1 MVFDK
6 VMQFIENK
14 VYKINN
20 DYISVSNKKL
30 ISKILKGIVFIII
43 ISIIIYFI
51 YKFAA
56 KPITKFIIKRKEI
69 YKFNQTNE
77 FVDYPYLMDSTITGI
92 VEVLKG
98 IALFVTPILFLI
110 KWWSG
115 NHKIKYK
122 NVKDIQ
128 KAANDKKMLDTII
141 TVIQGI
147 ITIGLGFKILL
158 FYTPNNTQISLALL
172 IQYLKKKEIL
182 GKPFYKILKKFRPRN
197 IGKVVDPTQFKAMLD
212 DQIKKEKLNT
222 ESTAINIEST
232 PINTEST
239 PINTESTAI
248 NTESSEL
255 NTESKSK

>member
-6 VMQFIENK
+6 VMEFIENK
-14 VYKINN
+14 VNKINN

-30 ISKILKGIVFIII
+30 ISKILKGIAFILI

-56 KPITKFIIKRKEI
+56 KPITRFIIKRKEI
-69 YKFNQTNE
+69 YKLNQTTD

-98 IALFVTPILFLI
+98 LALFVTPILFLI
-110 KWWSG
+110 KWWNG

-128 KAANDKKMLDTII
+128 KAANDKKFLDTII

-147 ITIGLGFKILL
+147 ITIGLGIKILL

-172 IQYLKKKEIL
+172 IQYLKKKELL

-222 ESTAINIEST
+222 ESTAIN
-232 PINTEST
+232 TEST
-239 PINTESTAI
+239 PI